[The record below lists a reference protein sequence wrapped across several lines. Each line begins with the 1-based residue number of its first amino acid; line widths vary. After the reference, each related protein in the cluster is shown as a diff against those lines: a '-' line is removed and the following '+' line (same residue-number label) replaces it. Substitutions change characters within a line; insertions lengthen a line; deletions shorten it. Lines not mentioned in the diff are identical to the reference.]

1 MRCLKK
7 GKATKSLAPFLFLIF
22 LSSCVSVDYLPHI
35 IKITQKHHAIAVLP
49 PRTTI
54 ERKIWMSDEVFNE
67 LTRIKQ
73 LTLQDHLIRSFHR
86 RMNEGKCFV
95 EVLDLTTTNDF
106 VLPSGYLEGKVTA
119 KELCKTMKVDA
130 VIVSSIQ
137 ILEPVSELTAL
148 FFQQA
153 AGTSLITN
161 SVVLNASLLDSLG
174 NAPLW
179 SLNASKF
186 GGLGSIKQI
195 MVNKV
200 IRRTTRNTPYNIK
213 KNPYRRLYNEYIM
226 PSENQ

>member
-1 MRCLKK
+1 
-7 GKATKSLAPFLFLIF
+7 
-22 LSSCVSVDYLPHI
+22 
-35 IKITQKHHAIAVLP
+35 
-49 PRTTI
+49 
-54 ERKIWMSDEVFNE
+54 
-67 LTRIKQ
+67 
-73 LTLQDHLIRSFHR
+73 
-86 RMNEGKCFV
+86 
-95 EVLDLTTTNDF
+95 

-186 GGLGSIKQI
+186 GGLGSIKQV

-213 KNPYRRLYNEYIM
+213 KNPYRKLYKAYLM
-226 PSENQ
+226 PDDTQ

>member
-1 MRCLKK
+1 MVVFILLN
-7 GKATKSLAPFLFLIF
+7 A
-22 LSSCVSVDYLPHI
+22 CVTVDHVKNI
-35 IKITQKHHAIAVLP
+35 IPITQKHHSIAVLP

-54 ERKIWMSDEVFNE
+54 ERKIWMSDELFKE
-67 LTRIKQ
+67 QTRIKQ
-73 LTLQDHLIRSFHR
+73 LTVQDQLIRSFHQR
-86 RMNEGKCFV
+86 INEGRCFV

-130 VIVSSIQ
+130 VVVSSIQ

-153 AGTSLITN
+153 AGTSFITN

-186 GGLGSIKQI
+186 GVLGSIKQV
-195 MVNKV
+195 MVNNV
-200 IRRTTRNTPYNIK
+200 IRSTTRNTPYNIK

>member
-1 MRCLKK
+1 MHYVHYFCSMKWLVFFVV
-7 GKATKSLAPFLFLIF
+7 FLVLNA
-22 LSSCVSVDYLPHI
+22 CVTVDYVKNI
-35 IKITQKHHAIAVLP
+35 IPITQKHHSIAVLP

-213 KNPYRRLYNEYIM
+213 KNPYRKLYQKYVDN
-226 PSENQ
+226 